1 MFDLIHSID
10 SEHLLTAVDTA
21 AGKIGKVQDILIQV
35 NLAREPQKY
44 GVADEE
50 LEAVVKKADE
60 LSNVHL
66 RGLMLIAPNYEDVE
80 ETRPLFRQMRELYL
94 RVQAMSL
101 PASDIEYLSMGMTND
116 YAIAV
121 EEGANLVRVGT
132 GIFGPRQY

>member
-1 MFDLIHSID
+1 
-10 SEHLLTAVDTA
+10 
-21 AGKIGKVQDILIQV
+21 
-35 NLAREPQKY
+35 
-44 GVADEE
+44 
-50 LEAVVKKADE
+50 
-60 LSNVHL
+60 
-66 RGLMLIAPNYEDVE
+66 MLIAPNYEDVE